1 MISELRWDKPG
12 RDNFKAHEQRV
23 YAPVLGGAAK
33 FLPLCGI
40 PEKLITF
47 NPMQY
52 VKLRGRKQETDIF
65 SDSEEDTAS
74 IPTITH
80 EQFQKL
86 EEFLKAKIIPLC
98 CLCR

>member
-1 MISELRWDKPG
+1 MCI
-12 RDNFKAHEQRV
+12 RDR
-23 YAPVLGGAAK
+23 
-33 FLPLCGI
+33 
-40 PEKLITF
+40 
-47 NPMQY
+47 Y

-86 EEFLKAKIIPLC
+86 EEFLKAKDNPASVSYTHLDVYKRQSEA
-98 CLCR
+98 LSY